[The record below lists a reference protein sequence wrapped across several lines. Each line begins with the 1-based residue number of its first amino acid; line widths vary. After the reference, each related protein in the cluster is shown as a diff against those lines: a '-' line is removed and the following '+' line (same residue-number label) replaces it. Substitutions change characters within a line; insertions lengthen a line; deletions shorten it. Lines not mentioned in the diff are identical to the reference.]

1 MKSLVEKFPA
11 QLKKA
16 IEIGKAANFKPAKNE
31 IKNVLICGLGGSGI
45 GGTIVSQIVKNEIKV
60 PIITCNDYHI
70 PAFVNE
76 NTLVIASS
84 YSGNTEETLL
94 TTEQAIKAKA
104 EIAAVTTGGKILEIC
119 QKHGFNH
126 IVNPGGMPPR
136 STMGYSVTQQL
147 FILEKYGLISSK
159 YTEQMAIAA
168 DLLLTEK
175 ENIIRD
181 ADALA
186 TKLLKKTPVIYCADN
201 YEGIAIRF
209 RQQINE
215 NSKMLSWHHK
225 LPELCHNEIVG
236 WTEAHK
242 DIALVVFRNDDD
254 FYRTAKRTDFT
265 ISKVKSLVDSVTE
278 IYSKGNSML
287 EKAFYF
293 VHFGDWVSVLIAEK
307 RNIDPVEIKVI
318 DELKDALAVLK

>member
-1 MKSLVEKFPA
+1 MKKLVELFPE

-16 IEIGKAANFKPAKNE
+16 IEIGKATAFKPAKNE

-45 GGTIVSQIVKNEIKV
+45 GGTIVSQIIQNEIKV
-60 PIITCNDYHI
+60 PVLTCNDYHI

-94 TTEQAIKAKA
+94 TLEQAIKAKA
-104 EIAAVTTGGKILEIC
+104 EVAAVTTGGKVLEIC
-119 QKHGFNH
+119 KQHGFNY
-126 IVNPGGMPPR
+126 ILNPGGMPPR

-147 FILEKYGLISSK
+147 FVLEKYGLISSQ
-159 YTEQMAIAA
+159 YTTQMATAA
-168 DLLLTEK
+168 DLLLKEK
-175 ENIIRD
+175 ENIIKG
-181 ADALA
+181 ADELA
-186 TKLLKKTPVIYCADN
+186 TKLLNKIPVIYSADN
-201 YEGIAIRF
+201 FEGIAIRF

-236 WTEAHK
+236 WTETHK

-254 FYRTAKRTDFT
+254 FYRTARRTDFT
-265 ISKVKSLVDSVTE
+265 ISKVKPLVSSVTE
-278 IYSKGNSML
+278 VFSKGNSML

-307 RNIDPVEIKVI
+307 RNIDPVEIVVI
-318 DELKDALAVLK
+318 DELKEALATLK

>member
-1 MKSLVEKFPA
+1 MKLLVEKFPI

-16 IEIGKAANFKPAKNE
+16 IEIGKAASFKPAKNE

-45 GGTIVSQIVKNEIKV
+45 GGTVVSQVVAGECKV
-60 PIITCNDYHI
+60 PILTCNDYHI

-94 TTEQAIKAKA
+94 TIEEAIEAKA
-104 EIAAVTTGGKILEIC
+104 EIAAVTTGGKVLEIC

-126 IVNPGGMPPR
+126 IINPGGMPPR

-159 YTEQMAIAA
+159 YTEQIASSA
-168 DLLLTEK
+168 DLLLAEK
-175 ENIIRD
+175 ENIIKV
-181 ADALA
+181 ADVLA
-186 TKLLKKTPVIYCADN
+186 EKLLNKIPVIYSADP
-201 YEGIAIRF
+201 YEGVAVRF

-215 NSKMLSWHHK
+215 NSKMLCWHHK

-242 DIALVVFRNDDD
+242 DMALVVFRTEDDY
-254 FYRTAKRTDFT
+254 YRTAKRTDFV
-265 ISKVKSLVDSVTE
+265 ISKVKALVHSVTE
-278 IYSKGNSML
+278 IYAKGTTQL
-287 EKAFYF
+287 EKAIYF
-293 VHFGDWVSVLIAEK
+293 VHLGDWVSVLIAEK

-318 DELKDALAVLK
+318 DELKEALAELK